1 VVLADLIRAELVTI
15 RHMTWPACH
24 FLANL
29 FAAGPSIPVVR
40 SNERSQTTMPE
51 SLVHIRREQPN
62 GSLIRAIIADDERLA
77 REKLRFLLGSEP
89 EVQVVAE
96 CSNGRQ
102 TVSAIRSLQP
112 DMLLLDIQ
120 MPDLD
125 GFEVLNE
132 ISSDEMPQV
141 IFTSAYDQY
150 AIRAFEAHALDYLLK
165 PFDQDR
171 LHAAIERASVEIR
184 KSKDQDLTNRVL
196 ALLSTVRAGKRPVPQ
211 FDERVTIRTNGRVVF
226 LNLEE
231 IHWIEAAAN
240 YVRLNTGKDSYLF
253 RETISRISERLNPAQ
268 FVRIHRSMIVNVAGI
283 KELIPV
289 NSGEYVVVLHS
300 GKELSCSR
308 GYRSNLQDLIGK
320 NF

>member
-1 VVLADLIRAELVTI
+1 
-15 RHMTWPACH
+15 
-24 FLANL
+24 
-29 FAAGPSIPVVR
+29 
-40 SNERSQTTMPE
+40 MPE
-51 SLVHIRREQPN
+51 SLVRTPREEPN

-77 REKLRFLLGSEP
+77 REKLRILLGSES

-96 CSNGRQ
+96 CPNGRQ
-102 TVSAIRSLQP
+102 TVSAIHNFKP

-120 MPDLD
+120 MPDLN
-125 GFEVLNE
+125 GFQVLSE
-132 ISSDEMPQV
+132 ISPDEMPQI

-171 LHAAIERASVEIR
+171 LHAAIARASVEIR
-184 KSKDQDLTNRVL
+184 KSKNQDLTNRVL
-196 ALLSTVRAGKRPVPQ
+196 ALLSAVRSGKPPVPE
-211 FDERVTIRTNGRVVF
+211 FEERLTIRTNGRVVF

-240 YVRLNTGKDSYLF
+240 YVRLNTGNDSYLF
-253 RETISRISERLNPAQ
+253 RETISRVSERLNPAS
-268 FVRIHRSMIVNVAGI
+268 FVRIHRSMIVNISKI

-308 GYRSNLQDLIGK
+308 GYRANLQHLISR
-320 NF
+320 NS

>member
-1 VVLADLIRAELVTI
+1 
-15 RHMTWPACH
+15 
-24 FLANL
+24 
-29 FAAGPSIPVVR
+29 
-40 SNERSQTTMPE
+40 MPE
-51 SLVHIRREQPN
+51 PFVRIPHEQPN
-62 GSLIRAIIADDERLA
+62 GSRIRAIIADDEHLA
-77 REKLRFLLGSEP
+77 REKLRILLNSEP
-89 EVQVVAE
+89 QVQVVAE
-96 CSNGRQ
+96 CPNGRE
-102 TVSAIRSLQP
+102 TVSAIRSLRP

-125 GFEVLNE
+125 GFEVLSE
-132 ISSDEMPQV
+132 ISSEEMPQV

-171 LHAAIERASVEIR
+171 LHAAIERTSAEMR

-196 ALLSTVRAGKRPVPQ
+196 ALLSAVKSGKQPIPQ
-211 FDERVTIRTNGRVVF
+211 SDERLTIRTNGRVVF

-240 YVRLNTGKDSYLF
+240 YVRLNTGKDSYLY
-253 RETISRISERLNPAQ
+253 RETISRVSERLNPAS
-268 FVRIHRSMIVNVAGI
+268 FVRIHRSMIVNISKI

-308 GYRSNLQDLIGK
+308 GYRSNLQHLIGE
-320 NF
+320 NS